1 MTHSLKDRVVAV
13 SGGTSGIGLAIA
25 AAAAG
30 AGAKLALLGRDPT
43 RGAEAAASI
52 PGALFVPCDVARRD
66 ECLAA
71 IAAVEAEFGRLDGLV
86 ASAGFNRRRPPQELS
101 EADWDAVIDAN
112 LKGTFLLCQAAF
124 PLLSR
129 RGGKVVTVGS
139 MTSIFGSPVMP
150 AYGAS
155 KGGVVQLTRSL
166 ATAWAPQGI
175 QVNCLLPG
183 WIDTPL
189 TVAARREIANLEADV
204 LARTPADRW
213 GRPEDLAGPALF
225 LLSEAS
231 DFVTGTAIPV
241 DGGYSV
247 RI

>member
-1 MTHSLKDRVVAV
+1 MTADLSDRVIAI

-25 AAAAG
+25 AAAAA
-30 AGAKLALLGRDPT
+30 AGATVALLGRDLD
-43 RGAEAAASI
+43 RGAEAAASL
-52 PGALFVPCDVARRD
+52 PGALFVPCDVARRE
-66 ECLAA
+66 ECQAA
-71 IAAVEAEFGRLDGLV
+71 VAAVEAAFGRLDGVV
-86 ASAGFNRRRPPQELS
+86 ASAGFNRRKLPQDLAE
-101 EADWDAVIDAN
+101 EDWDAVLDAN

-129 RGGKVVTVGS
+129 RGGKVVTIGS
-139 MTSIFGSPVMP
+139 MLSIFGSPVMP
-150 AYGAS
+150 AYAAS

-166 ATAWAPQGI
+166 ATAWAAQGI

-204 LARTPADRW
+204 LARTPAGRW

-231 DFVTGTAIPV
+231 DFVTGTALPV

-247 RI
+247 RA